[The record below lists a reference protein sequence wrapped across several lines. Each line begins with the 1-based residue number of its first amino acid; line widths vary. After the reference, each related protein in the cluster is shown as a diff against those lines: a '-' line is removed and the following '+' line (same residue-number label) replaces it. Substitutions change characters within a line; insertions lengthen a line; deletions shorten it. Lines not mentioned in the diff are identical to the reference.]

1 MTNPEA
7 PALVLDSGVELPD
20 AFDSWAAGLVLDGE
34 LSQRSAD
41 KYRPLW
47 LAWRS
52 WLLLRQWD
60 WRQVTGALIE
70 EFLQGAAPG
79 QGGRRRAL
87 STDRMS
93 SYTRQRY
100 WRLLRGV
107 YATAVRD
114 GLLPCS
120 PVLEVAQKLRPRI
133 TLRDRQSQVLE
144 PLLFARLREP
154 QVLRNI
160 IAIKTEADWWHARDR
175 AMLALLVDAGITT
188 AELIGLQGRALKRLD
203 RCPLDPQLAVWLTDQ
218 APPLFL
224 ELMDSDDS
232 VGRSLQLDARYTP
245 LLMAWLR
252 QRQVL
257 LAERVGGRDE
267 AGVVAVEQ
275 FHAQCQQ
282 APLFMAR
289 RARASNSELPAM
301 EAVTVYHTV
310 SQALRKLRSSLG
322 ASATLAGVV
331 ASEPYV
337 AKGPAVIRNSV
348 LKHWLDTVGPEETVK
363 RAGLKR
369 LESLRLQGG
378 GAQTDA

>member
-1 MTNPEA
+1 MTNAETDGA
-7 PALVLDSGVELPD
+7 VAELPD

-52 WLLLRQWD
+52 WLSLRQWD

-79 QGGRRRAL
+79 QGGRRPAL
-87 STDRMS
+87 SKDRML

-120 PVLEVAQKLRPRI
+120 PVLEVAQQLRPRI
-133 TLRDRQSQVLE
+133 ALRDRQSQVLE

-154 QVLRNI
+154 QVLRSI
-160 IAIKTEADWWHARDR
+160 IAIKTEADWWHGRDR
-175 AMLALLVDAGITT
+175 AMLALLVDVGITT
-188 AELIGLQGRALKRLD
+188 AELIGLQGQALKRLD
-203 RCPLDPQLAVWLTDQ
+203 RLPLDPLLSVWM
-218 APPLFL
+218 AENPPLLLL
-224 ELMDSDDS
+224 EVMDSDDC
-232 VGRSLQLDARYTP
+232 VGRSLALDARYTP
-245 LLMAWLR
+245 ILMGWLR
-252 QRQVL
+252 QRQAL
-257 LAERVGGRDE
+257 LAERLGPRDGSVKVSL
-267 AGVVAVEQ
+267 ALLQ
-275 FHAQCQQ
+275 AQCQQ

-289 RARASNSELPAM
+289 RARAKNSELPAL
-301 EAVTVYHTV
+301 EAVTVYYTV
-310 SQALRKLRSSLG
+310 SQALKKLRLSLG
-322 ASATLAGVV
+322 SAAVSAGVA

-348 LKHWLDTVGPEETVK
+348 LKHWLDTVGPAETVK

-369 LESLRLQGG
+369 VESLRLQGAG
-378 GAQTDA
+378 QLADV